1 MIRLSFALAAL
12 AAGGSPAFA
21 ASTEECAILSTVVR
35 GALIRRD
42 DGTTP
47 LPAPESVK
55 AQSSRAERHAAYAKR
70 LEEANAKPDPNPLS
84 KPFDVDTLQ
93 SWVERDAAMLEGIAP
108 EMPAAERADLVAR
121 YGAARPAFSASC
133 DWNKADIAF
142 KPDPA
147 QPKQWLT
154 IGKPVLSK
162 SHRYALVALSYGY
175 TPTFARES
183 LCLLERKT
191 EGWSLR
197 KCGTLLG
204 S

>member
-1 MIRLSFALAAL
+1 MIRTAIALAISSAGSGTALAA
-12 AAGGSPAFA
+12 S
-21 ASTEECAILSTVVR
+21 SDECAILSEVVR
-35 GALIRRD
+35 KELIRRE
-42 DGTTP
+42 DGSTP
-47 LPAPESVK
+47 LPAPEPMK
-55 AQSSRAERHAAYAKR
+55 AQSSRAKRHAAYAKR

-84 KPFDVDTLQ
+84 KPFDIDTLQ
-93 SWVERDAAMLEGIAP
+93 SWVGRDAAMLEGIAP

-133 DWNKADIAF
+133 DWKKADIAF
-142 KPDPA
+142 KPDPT
-147 QPKQWLT
+147 QPNQWLT

-162 SHRYALVALSYGY
+162 SHRFALVALSYGY

-183 LCLLERKT
+183 LCVVEKKA